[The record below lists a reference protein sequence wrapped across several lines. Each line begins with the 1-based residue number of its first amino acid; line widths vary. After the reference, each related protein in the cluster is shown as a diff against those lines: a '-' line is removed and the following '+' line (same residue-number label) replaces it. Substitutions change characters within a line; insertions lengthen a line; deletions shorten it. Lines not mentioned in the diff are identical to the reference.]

1 MHFTFIDI
9 VFFIVLLVFGIMA
22 CAKGFIK
29 ELFGKLSVFAGLF
42 AAVFFCGRLSPYLE
56 KIIRSKAVCAVVS
69 FILLFITVFLL
80 VKIIQ
85 TIISGAFKGEIL
97 KSLDRVLGFAFG
109 VLEGLVIVCLFLVLI
124 EAQPWFDPA
133 PVAGDS
139 FFWRLLSGVLERPVQ
154 TLGGIFV

>member
-9 VFFIVLLVFGIMA
+9 IFSLILLVFGVMV
-22 CAKGFIK
+22 CVKGFIK

-42 AAVFFCGRLSPYLE
+42 AAVFFFARLSPYLE
-56 KIIRSKAVCAVVS
+56 KVISSKAACAVIS

-85 TIISGAFKGEIL
+85 SVVANAFKGEIL
-97 KSLDRVLGFAFG
+97 RSLDRVLGFAFG
-109 VLEGLVIVCLFLVLI
+109 VLEGLVIVCLFLVII

-133 PVAGDS
+133 PLVGGS
-139 FFWRLLSGVLERPVQ
+139 FFWKILAGILEKPVQ
-154 TLGGIFV
+154 TLEGIFV